1 MVVTNPRS
9 EPSKRV
15 RVTFFE
21 SSKPLAVT
29 SPDPSDLL
37 DLLDAPVG
45 SVMTSSSP
53 VPDSAPPYDRQ
64 ARFVPQTFCTIVR
77 SGLRDISIPV
87 PPPPPLSTILTKS
100 NRGVDAPRPEALGR
114 RPICQC
120 LISVVT
126 TSGSSS
132 DVSAVLSN
140 YWTHRRTS
148 TRLRSSRS
156 GGDVGAATDHPH
168 CSLPQFAGRLIAVAH
183 RYPTPPSFTCC
194 IAIYTEET
202 PPPPSSPDRDSN
214 LDRPVLGS
222 LAQNETSALANYAT
236 KVGVLRALYSWGLST
251 KWRSSH
257 AGPRAV
263 LFPYKLER
271 TPTSVGS
278 EGEGTMTTTTTT
290 VISAPVVHKSSS
302 VTVWEIKDG
311 VKTVK
316 YTRCVAMSSPP
327 SWGDPTAGSRCME
340 DRESAC
346 FGAGRGQC
354 LELREEAWVSGMGG
368 ASA

>member
-1 MVVTNPRS
+1 MLRLVFLTFRYYKLAYVSLVLCNATGQS

-132 DVSAVLSN
+132 DVRCWFPLPGTLRLFLADVNLAAVPGC
-140 YWTHRRTS
+140 TRRRMMSDCMTECNVN
-148 TRLRSSRS
+148 LRSRRKENAT
-156 GGDVGAATDHPH
+156 VTLYYVTAAYI
-168 CSLPQFAGRLIAVAH
+168 R
-183 RYPTPPSFTCC
+183 
-194 IAIYTEET
+194 
-202 PPPPSSPDRDSN
+202 
-214 LDRPVLGS
+214 
-222 LAQNETSALANYAT
+222 
-236 KVGVLRALYSWGLST
+236 
-251 KWRSSH
+251 
-257 AGPRAV
+257 
-263 LFPYKLER
+263 
-271 TPTSVGS
+271 
-278 EGEGTMTTTTTT
+278 
-290 VISAPVVHKSSS
+290 
-302 VTVWEIKDG
+302 
-311 VKTVK
+311 
-316 YTRCVAMSSPP
+316 
-327 SWGDPTAGSRCME
+327 
-340 DRESAC
+340 
-346 FGAGRGQC
+346 
-354 LELREEAWVSGMGG
+354 
-368 ASA
+368 